1 MRLFLP
7 PSWTSCRVWI
17 CIAWCA
23 HHSLELYDE
32 GTHLTW
38 SNLLLSLQD
47 AVRTAYK
54 ALGDAQA
61 AQVVE
66 DTIQLR
72 FEAQRVKEAVLQAQ
86 TAAGLLSALCQK
98 GGTTV
103 EKSLSA
109 ELLVTALNA
118 LSRQPDWRH
127 VVSVDERFPQLL
139 ATLCACSSAMTGAQ
153 AADALDALAR
163 VGAVAC
169 DSTVVQHVI
178 DAWLRRARTAPEA
191 ASLAGCLRAL
201 SALRKLRV
209 QLTPD
214 DATLVSGGVNLCLCG
229 TRPYPTERVAAL
241 VDSSLGV
248 GIAWRDIAATAR
260 APLIHAVASK
270 PPSSALASR
279 LIRAVQASDGHRV
292 DDTALLAALAQHV
305 KSTTPAQAS
314 GSLPA
319 AATGACRVLG
329 LRRRRLR
336 LPVACRAVSG
346 DDSAKSVEEA
356 IDWLATLRAFAV
368 PALGGALFGYDIGI
382 SGNALVSLTGAAS
395 SGTVWGPLL
404 SPLES
409 GAVVSASLASA
420 VAASAVALTI
430 GDVIG
435 RRAELLAAG
444 TLFAAGASVMW
455 FAPNYATLLVGR
467 AAYGAGIGFAMH
479 AAPIFIAET
488 APSSVR
494 GTLVSAK
501 EALIVS
507 GILAGYLVGAAHIG
521 DEAGWRTMFG
531 VSALPAAAMMLS
543 AFTMPESPRW
553 LLSANAGERK
563 EEAAAALRQLRGSVA
578 PQSNVDAELLAM
590 TTAVS
595 AQSQEPSANGVAALL
610 APRNSRALYV
620 GVSLMLFQQITGQPS
635 VLYYATDIFR
645 AAGFASVEEASQT
658 SVVLGAFKLLMT
670 LVATA
675 TVDKLGRRP
684 LLLGGV
690 SALTASLAVLA
701 VLASE
706 GEASSS
712 NAYLSLACLLCYVGA
727 YQVSFGPIAW
737 LMVGEVFPAQVRAA
751 ATGVATITNFAANTA
766 VSLALPLLQS
776 SLGQG
781 GTYALF
787 AGLGAAAVTSIA
799 LTVPETKGKTLEEIE
814 AAWGDKR

>member
-1 MRLFLP
+1 
-7 PSWTSCRVWI
+7 
-17 CIAWCA
+17 
-23 HHSLELYDE
+23 
-32 GTHLTW
+32 
-38 SNLLLSLQD
+38 
-47 AVRTAYK
+47 
-54 ALGDAQA
+54 
-61 AQVVE
+61 VE

-103 EKSLSA
+103 EQSLSA

-118 LSRQPDWRH
+118 LSRQPDWRD

-163 VGAVAC
+163 VSAVAC
-169 DSTVVQHVI
+169 DSTVVQHVF
-178 DAWLRRARTAPEA
+178 DAWLHRARTAPEA

-214 DATLVSGGVNLCLCG
+214 DATLVAGAVNLCLCG

-260 APLIHAVASK
+260 APLLHAVASK

-279 LIRAVQASDGHRV
+279 LIQAVQASDGV
-292 DDTALLAALAQHV
+292 DNTALLAALAQHV

-319 AATGACRVLG
+319 AAAGAYGVLG
-329 LRRRRLR
+329 LRRRRMR

-346 DDSAKSVEEA
+346 DDSPGTKSGEEA

-382 SGNALVSLTGAAS
+382 SGNALVSLTDAAS
-395 SGTVWGPLL
+395 SGTAWGPLL
-404 SPLES
+404 SPLQS

-444 TLFAAGASVMW
+444 TLFTAGASVMW
-455 FAPNYATLLVGR
+455 FAPNYATLLIGR

-521 DEAGWRTMFG
+521 DEAGWRIMFG
-531 VSALPAAAMMLS
+531 VSALPAAAMVLS

-563 EEAAAALRQLRGSVA
+563 DEAATALRQLRGSAA

-595 AQSQEPSANGVAALL
+595 AQSQEPSAYGVAALL